1 MSEQVY
7 DTYSELHCMLCLVML
22 IQTFLD
28 KSEFHFCTFVL
39 LYTNIDQKLVNSLH
53 GLLNC
58 ETGGLECRVIS
69 TEYRTRVHCIQ
80 MQHLFC
86 NALVHVINSVVS
98 GQYSYTKHYFAY
110 SISLKGL
117 FMDKNMEVFTRS
129 LYNITS
135 SLFYIVPGLCIVAQS
150 LSLVWR
156 IPGLCIVAKSLS

>member
-1 MSEQVY
+1 MYRNYMSEQVY

-110 SISLKGL
+110 SIFVMHW
-117 FMDKNMEVFTRS
+117 FM
-129 LYNITS
+129 
-135 SLFYIVPGLCIVAQS
+135 
-150 LSLVWR
+150 
-156 IPGLCIVAKSLS
+156 

>member
-1 MSEQVY
+1 MLEQLY
-7 DTYSELHCMLCLVML
+7 DTYSEAVTLYAVLGHEIDMML
-22 IQTFLD
+22 IQTLLD
-28 KSEFHFCTFVL
+28 KPEFHFCTFVL

-58 ETGGLECRVIS
+58 EIGGLECRVI
-69 TEYRTRVHCIQ
+69 TNEYRTLVHCIQ

-117 FMDKNMEVFTRS
+117 FMDKIWKYLHEA
-129 LYNITS
+129 
-135 SLFYIVPGLCIVAQS
+135 YII
-150 LSLVWR
+150 
-156 IPGLCIVAKSLS
+156 